1 MKKIVYID
9 LDGVTA
15 DFDKKMDELA
25 PDLYLGDGPD
35 YEIRSK
41 MVDEVIKANLTM
53 FQELDPIDG
62 SIESI
67 NQLMNSFEVYFLS
80 TPVWAVPESFSGKRI
95 WVEKHFGDAVKK
107 RLILTHR
114 KDLAIGDFLI
124 DDRLKNG
131 AAEFK
136 GEHIHFGSDKFPNW
150 KSVVEYLKNKI

>member
-15 DFDKKMDELA
+15 DFDKKMSELA
-25 PDLYLGDGPD
+25 PDLFLGDGRD

-41 MVDEVIKANLTM
+41 MVDEVIKSNLTM

-80 TPVWAVPESFSGKRI
+80 TPVWAVSESFSGKRI
-95 WVEKHFGDAVKK
+95 WVEKQFGDAIKK

-114 KDLAIGDFLI
+114 KDLVIGDFLI

-136 GEHIHFGSDKFPNW
+136 GEHIHFGSDRFPNW
-150 KSVVEYLKNKI
+150 ESVVEYLKSKI

>member
-15 DFDKKMDELA
+15 NFDKKMGELA
-25 PDLYLGDGPD
+25 PDLFLGDGPD

-41 MVDEVIKANLTM
+41 MVDEVIKNNLTM
-53 FQELDPIDG
+53 FQEIDPIDG
-62 SIESI
+62 AIDSI
-67 NQLMNSFEVYFLS
+67 NQLMEFFDVYFLS

-95 WVEKHFGDAVKK
+95 WVEKYFGDAIKK

-114 KDLAIGDFLI
+114 KDLVIGDFLI

-136 GEHIHFGSDKFPNW
+136 GEHIHFGSDRFPNW
-150 KSVVEYLKNKI
+150 KYVVEYLQNKI